1 MENKTE
7 TKQTILIADDSEIN
21 RSILA
26 DMLGNEYEI
35 LEAENGIQTIQL
47 IENNLQTLSLV
58 LLDIV
63 MPEMNGFGV
72 LDEMNEKHYIE
83 NIPVIMISA
92 ESSPELIEKAYE
104 LGVTDFISRPFDAMI
119 VHHRVVNTLLL
130 YAKQKRLTHLV
141 AKQIYEKEK
150 QSSLMIEILSQIVEF
165 RNGESGNH
173 IRRVRAFT
181 KLLLEHLSRTS
192 DKYNFSHNQIEMIST
207 ASALHDIGKISIDEK
222 ILNKP
227 GKLTDEEF
235 EKIKMHPVI
244 ADRMLEELA
253 AYDNG
258 SMLVEV
264 AREICRWHHER
275 YDGKGY
281 PDGLKG
287 DEIPISAQIVALADV
302 YDALTDN
309 RVYKKAI
316 AHDEAIRMIVDGECG
331 TFNPDLIKCLVE
343 IEDTLAHQL
352 EEPAKS
358 VSEKDIMQ
366 NVVDEFLSH
375 EDLKASTRTFRL
387 LEDERMKH
395 EFFAVLTNEV
405 QFEYIPSPP
414 CLKLTQFG
422 AKKLMLPEYIDNPL
436 HNEKVL
442 SVMSDKS
449 IQRLSDA
456 LSKTTAEKNEVVVD
470 CRLNVNGEKR
480 WFRFVARTLWSGD
493 DLLINNGVIGKIID
507 IHDSVTKLNN
517 LKRTAS
523 SDTLTGLLNHAGA
536 KEHILEKISAHPDSK
551 YALAIFDL
559 DRFKEAND
567 KYGHMFGDKVL
578 CHTAQKLRNTLRTD
592 DITARVGGD
601 EFLIFIEYKGDPD
614 PIIQRVFSSLNGQ
627 YEDFPVSLS
636 MGIATTENIG
646 FEYDDLFKA
655 ADKALY
661 FVKRNKRGDYR
672 FYDDTMNEM
681 FSVISD
687 ID

>member
-1 MENKTE
+1 MEEKIE

-26 DMLGNEYEI
+26 DMLGSEYEI
-35 LEAENGIQTIQL
+35 LEAENGTQALSL
-47 IENNLQTLSLV
+47 IESNVRTLSLV

-63 MPEMNGFGV
+63 MPETDGFGV
-72 LDEMNEKHYIE
+72 LAEMNDKHYIE

-92 ESSPELIEKAYE
+92 ESSPESIEKAYD

-130 YAKQKRLTHLV
+130 YAKQKRLTQLV

-181 KLLLEHLSRTS
+181 RMLLEHLNKTS
-192 DKYNFSHNQIEMIST
+192 EKYDFTHSQIETISI

-244 ADRMLEELA
+244 ADRMLEALDV
-253 AYDNG
+253 YDDG
-258 SMLVEV
+258 SQLIET

-275 YDGKGY
+275 YDGGGY
-281 PDGLKG
+281 PDRLKG

-316 AHDEAIRMIVDGECG
+316 EHDKAIRMIVDGQCG
-331 TFNPDLIKCLVE
+331 TFNPDLIKCLLE
-343 IEDTLAHQL
+343 IEGSLAGQL
-352 EEPAKS
+352 EKPAKS
-358 VSEKDIMQ
+358 VSDRDLMQ
-366 NVVDEFLSH
+366 NVVDEFLRH

-387 LEDERMKH
+387 LEDERMKY

-405 QFEYIPSPP
+405 QFEYIPSPSS
-414 CLKLTQFG
+414 LKLTQFG
-422 AKKLMLPEYIDNPL
+422 AKKLHLPEFINDPM
-436 HNEKVL
+436 HNEAVL
-442 SVMSDKS
+442 SVISQEGISKL
-449 IQRLSDA
+449 IQA
-456 LSKTTAEKNEVVVD
+456 LEQTTQENNEAVIECKLNVKNEERWYRIIARSLWAGD
-470 CRLNVNGEKR
+470 PPKR
-480 WFRFVARTLWSGD
+480 S
-493 DLLINNGVIGKIID
+493 GVIGKMID
-507 IHDSVTKLNN
+507 IHDSLTKLNN

-523 SDTLTGLLNHAGA
+523 SDTLTGLLNHSGA
-536 KEHILEKISAHPDSK
+536 KERIHKIMSANPDGK

-578 CHTAQKLRNTLRTD
+578 CYTAQKLRKTLRND
-592 DITARVGGD
+592 DIIARVGGD

-614 PIIQRVFSSLNGQ
+614 PIIKRVFSSLCGQ
-627 YEDFPVSLS
+627 YEDFSVALS
-636 MGIATTENIG
+636 MGIAITEKIG

-672 FYDDTMNEM
+672 FYDDSMDKM

-687 ID
+687 IE